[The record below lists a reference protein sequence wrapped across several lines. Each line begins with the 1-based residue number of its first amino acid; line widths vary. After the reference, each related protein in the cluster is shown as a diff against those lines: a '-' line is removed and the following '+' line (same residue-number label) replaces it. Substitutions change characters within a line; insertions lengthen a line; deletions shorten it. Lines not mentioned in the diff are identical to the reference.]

1 LKPEPEFRGGP
12 GQRIAREERRSK
24 EQSSSLTPSPKKNQ
38 QRSQSSENR
47 KVPKKPS
54 TPSKVPRLRAAA
66 SVGKATIPEGEL
78 LDRGHSERDTLPARK
93 RGAPEPRWFFR
104 MSLTWVKNF
113 VGVFLL
119 PVAWVWTVSFVG
131 AFRHATVHQA
141 YWRTEDFWF
150 FVLGALLW
158 LVTFCGSLY
167 AKGEPW
173 LLRWYVWVHE
183 YTHAIWTWLSNG
195 RVSELKVY
203 RDHGHILTNK
213 PTVLVTLAPYF
224 YPLPC
229 VVLLTLFLVVR
240 PFYVIEDAPPVLWG
254 WMLPIQIFLLLMGV
268 CWSFHCTFTVWMI
281 RRGQSDLKMHGNLF
295 SLVLIYVANLVLM
308 SLFLILT
315 APGVEFG
322 SFANELLFN
331 AKEFSS
337 GVWALWKK
345 FR

>member
-1 LKPEPEFRGGP
+1 M
-12 GQRIAREERRSK
+12 AREERRAK
-24 EQSSSLTPSPKKNQ
+24 EQSSSSTPQARKNQ
-38 QRSQSSENR
+38 QHSQSSENR
-47 KVPKKPS
+47 KVPKKLS
-54 TPSKVPRLRAAA
+54 APSKVPRLRAAA
-66 SVGKATIPEGEL
+66 AVGKAIIPEVEPL
-78 LDRGHSERDTLPARK
+78 NRGQGDLDTLPARK
-93 RGAPEPRWFFR
+93 RRAPEPEPRWFFWVP
-104 MSLTWVKNF
+104 LTWVKNF
-113 VGVFLL
+113 VGVCLL

-240 PFYVIEDAPPVLWG
+240 PFYVIEDAPAVLWG

-295 SLVLIYVANLVLM
+295 SLVLIYIANLVLL

-322 SFANELLFN
+322 TFANELLFN
-331 AKEFSS
+331 AKDFGK
-337 GVWALWKK
+337 GVWAFGKK

>member
-1 LKPEPEFRGGP
+1 M
-12 GQRIAREERRSK
+12 AREERRAK
-24 EQSSSLTPSPKKNQ
+24 EQSASSTPQARRNQ
-38 QRSQSSENR
+38 QHSQASDQR
-47 KVPKKPS
+47 KVVKKPGA
-54 TPSKVPRLRAAA
+54 PSKLPRLRAAA
-66 SVGKATIPEGEL
+66 VGRAIIPEIERY
-78 LDRGHSERDTLPARK
+78 DRGRGDRDTLPAREK
-93 RGAPEPRWFFR
+93 EAPEPRWSFR
-104 MSLTWVKNF
+104 VPLTWVKNF
-113 VGVFLL
+113 IGIFLL

-150 FVLGALLW
+150 FVLGAVLW
-158 LVTFCGSLY
+158 LVTFSGSLY

-183 YTHAIWTWLSNG
+183 WTHAIWTWLSNG

-229 VVLLTLFLVVR
+229 VVLMTLFLVVR

-254 WMLPIQIFLLLMGV
+254 LLLPIQILLLLMGV

-295 SLVLIYVANLVLM
+295 SLVLIYIVNIALM

-322 SFANELLFN
+322 TFANELFFN
-331 AKEFSS
+331 AKDFSDV
-337 GVWALWKK
+337 VWALWTKL
-345 FR
+345 R

>member
-1 LKPEPEFRGGP
+1 M
-12 GQRIAREERRSK
+12 AREERRAK
-24 EQSSSLTPSPKKNQ
+24 EQSSSLTPQARRNQ
-38 QRSQSSENR
+38 QHSQASGNR
-47 KVPKKPS
+47 KVVKKPGA
-54 TPSKVPRLRAAA
+54 PSKLPRLRAAA
-66 SVGKATIPEGEL
+66 VGRAMPQEIER
-78 LDRGHSERDTLPARK
+78 LDRGQADRDTLPDRE
-93 RGAPEPRWFFR
+93 RDEPESRWSFR
-104 MSLTWVKNF
+104 VPLTWVKNA
-113 VGVFLL
+113 VGIFLL

-150 FVLGALLW
+150 FVLGAVLW
-158 LVTFCGSLY
+158 LVTFSGSLY

-183 YTHAIWTWLSNG
+183 WTHAIWTWLSNG

-229 VVLLTLFLVVR
+229 VVLLTFFLVVR
-240 PFYVIEDAPPVLWG
+240 PFYALEDAPAVLWG
-254 WMLPIQIFLLLMGV
+254 WLLPIQIFLLLMGV

-295 SLVLIYVANLVLM
+295 SLVLIYIVNIALM

-322 SFANELLFN
+322 TFANELFFN
-331 AKEFSS
+331 SKDFSDE
-337 GVWALWKK
+337 VWALGMKL
-345 FR
+345 R

>member
-12 GQRIAREERRSK
+12 GQRIAREERRAK
-24 EQSSSLTPSPKKNQ
+24 EQSSTLSPKKNQ
-38 QRSQSSENR
+38 QRSHSSENR
-47 KVPKKPS
+47 KDPKKPDA
-54 TPSKVPRLRAAA
+54 PSKLPRLRAAA
-66 SVGKATIPEGEL
+66 VRRAITPEIEL
-78 LDRGHSERDTLPARK
+78 LDRGHGDRDTLPARK
-93 RGAPEPRWFFR
+93 KEAPEPRRSFR
-104 MSLTWVKNF
+104 VPLTWVKNF
-113 VGVFLL
+113 IGVLLL

-131 AFRHATVHQA
+131 AFRHATVDQA

-158 LVTFCGSLY
+158 VVTFCGSLY

-254 WMLPIQIFLLLMGV
+254 LLLPIQIFLLFLGV

-295 SLVLIYVANLVLM
+295 SLVLIYIANLVLL

-322 SFANELLFN
+322 TFANELLFN
-331 AKEFSS
+331 AKQFSN
-337 GVWALWKK
+337 GIWALWKK

>member
-1 LKPEPEFRGGP
+1 M
-12 GQRIAREERRSK
+12 AREERRLK
-24 EQSSSLTPSPKKNQ
+24 AQASSSPKVRKKAGAG
-38 QRSQSSENR
+38 SQG
-47 KVPKKPS
+47 
-54 TPSKVPRLRAAA
+54 PRLRAAA
-66 SVGKATIPEGEL
+66 VAGKSIASEEGA
-78 LDRGHSERDTLPARK
+78 RVERDTMPTRA
-93 RGAPEPRWFFR
+93 GAASAPRRSFR
-104 MSLTWVKNF
+104 VPLTWLKNI

-119 PVAWVWTVSFVG
+119 PMAWVWTVSFVG

-150 FVLGALLW
+150 FVLGAVLW
-158 LVTFCGSLY
+158 LLTFSGSLY
-167 AKGEPW
+167 AQGEPW

-183 YTHAIWTWLSNG
+183 HTHAIWTWLSNG

-229 VVLLTLFLVVR
+229 VVLLMLFLVVR
-240 PFYVIEDAPPVLWG
+240 PFYVIEDAPAVLWG
-254 WMLPIQIFLLLMGV
+254 WLFPIQIFLLLMGV

-295 SLVLIYVANLVLM
+295 SLVLIYIVNLAVL

-322 SFANELLFN
+322 TFARELFFN
-331 AKEFSS
+331 AKDFSDEA
-337 GVWALWKK
+337 WALGLK
-345 FR
+345 FRQCCLH